1 MSIEDALGKTDL
13 FAGLP
18 ESTLKAIA
26 GLATPL
32 SIEEGD
38 KVYGLGDDAHDVYLV
53 KDGRIRFSLGAGNRP
68 GGAGSII
75 TEGMVFGWAALL
87 DGNPRRVA
95 TAVALEDSTVYVIPG
110 SGLRQLFDDDT
121 ASGYR
126 VMRRLTGMITQDF
139 MSVATN

>member
-1 MSIEDALGKTDL
+1 MSIEDALGKTEL

-18 ESTLKAIA
+18 EETLKAIA
-26 GLATPL
+26 GLAAPL

-38 KVYGLGDDAHDVYLV
+38 KVYGLGDDARDVYLV
-53 KDGRIRFSLGAGNRP
+53 KDGRIRFSLGSGNRP

-87 DGNPRRVA
+87 EGEPRRVA

-110 SGLRQLFDDDT
+110 QGLRDLFDGDT

-126 VMRRLTGMITQDF
+126 VMRRLTSMITQDF